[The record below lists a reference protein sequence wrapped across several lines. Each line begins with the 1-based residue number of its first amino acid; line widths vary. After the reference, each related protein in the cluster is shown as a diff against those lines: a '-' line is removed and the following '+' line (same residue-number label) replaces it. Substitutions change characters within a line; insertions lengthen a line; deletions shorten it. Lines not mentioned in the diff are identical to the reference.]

1 MQSNVMK
8 KKTFFQFFSFPLF
21 ANIFILFIFNIKLK
35 YINCQVDC
43 LLSYNSSCP
52 ECSLCGD
59 EKNAQC
65 ECEWNEENQLC
76 QSKTTSDTGLK
87 EWYVE
92 ISTSC
97 DITKEYNSYCSSK
110 TSFALD
116 DFVEN
121 QIKITIDKDE
131 NDYYGQF
138 FKVCRYEYT
147 DESME
152 NTYQINVDY
161 SPENKILFKPI
172 IAFSYSYKE
181 GNQSKGKTLTISDN
195 YEENFSQITKFV
207 FIVLFKDNY
216 TFNPVSITITLTSNL
231 KTKLLV
237 TFAIGF
243 VIILIIFA
251 VICCTSNYLN
261 RRTREHLRLLRAQR
275 DLQIYQPM
283 DMGSEVN
290 QDELK
295 ENNTEKLTKI
305 FEVLMPEHLYKK
317 EYNQYGGGCS
327 ICLENF
333 KKNSKVSITTCNH
346 VFHYKCINEWLFK
359 NILCPKCPNCNHEI
373 LEDYDK
379 INNNN
384 FNNNNSNG
392 EQLFGKK
399 IDKIDNDIKT
409 IQVKKKNDGHR
420 RTMDFSS
427 QNPNIDISVV
437 GMRNSV
443 VSTSKRN
450 MIGKKKKKRNNE

>member
-8 KKTFFQFFSFPLF
+8 KKTSFQFFCFPLF

-43 LLSYNSSCP
+43 LSSYNSSCP

-152 NTYQINVDY
+152 NIYQINIDY

-181 GNQSKGKTLTISDN
+181 GNQSKGKTLTINDN

-243 VIILIIFA
+243 VIILIIFT

-384 FNNNNSNG
+384 FNDNNNG

-450 MIGKKKKKRNNE
+450 MIGKKKKKRNTE